1 MSVLCTGLDWNLSGP
16 QNPCPTKNET
26 LVAAFKAVTT
36 IEADEAVAC
45 LIIWEV
51 EKKRKKG
58 THTHTHRE
66 RERERER
73 ETENESQLRLVLII
87 DHDSFNI
94 FHLKPGLLFTFVVC
108 YRYFFWIVVTEDRPC
123 VFTSTVM
130 ILSGR

>member
-1 MSVLCTGLDWNLSGP
+1 MLCTGLDWNLSGP

-58 THTHTHRE
+58 THTHTHTE
-66 RERERER
+66 RELYQQS
-73 ETENESQLRLVLII
+73 NS
-87 DHDSFNI
+87 
-94 FHLKPGLLFTFVVC
+94 HLKLLNVYQSKKSVLC
-108 YRYFFWIVVTEDRPC
+108 EKANDCGEVKSAIGNYLYN
-123 VFTSTVM
+123 S
-130 ILSGR
+130 S

>member
-1 MSVLCTGLDWNLSGP
+1 MLCTGLDWNLSGP
-16 QNPCPTKNET
+16 QNPCLTKNKT

-58 THTHTHRE
+58 THTHTHTQRERDRE

-73 ETENESQLRLVLII
+73 EWKPTST
-87 DHDSFNI
+87 SFN
-94 FHLKPGLLFTFVVC
+94 H
-108 YRYFFWIVVTEDRPC
+108 RP
-123 VFTSTVM
+123 
-130 ILSGR
+130 